1 MLIGYNRVYRELGY
15 TLYYYL
21 LELVMVLPPPA
32 CFHVYQLRGVLT
44 MMRGRYTLTGVHAYL
59 THIGSRRNLVAN
71 LAVSISGAQL
81 STRWCACISYIIYI
95 SYIYILQG

>member
-1 MLIGYNRVYRELGY
+1 
-15 TLYYYL
+15 
-21 LELVMVLPPPA
+21 
-32 CFHVYQLRGVLT
+32 

-81 STRWCACISYIIYI
+81 STKVVCVHIILYNIHIIYI
-95 SYIYILQG
+95 SYRGEL

>member
-1 MLIGYNRVYRELGY
+1 
-15 TLYYYL
+15 
-21 LELVMVLPPPA
+21 MVLPPPA

-81 STRWCACISYIIYI
+81 STSWCACISYYIIYI
-95 SYIYILQG
+95 SFIYPTGVSCSYPSQHQ